1 VSHNRVR
8 SVFCLVLLA
17 AAIPLASCAKHDASA
32 PPDPSSRP
40 SHFVL
45 TPEQRDKIRVEPV
58 SEAPYRRTIQ
68 TTGIVAFDADQ
79 ATQVLSPIS
88 GPVARILVE
97 VGAHVGAGEP
107 LATISSPDFAAA
119 VNAYRKADAAARNV
133 RRIADLDKQLF
144 ENDAIAR
151 REMEQAETDAVGA
164 EADRDAALQQIR
176 SLGVDDRTIDEIRQG
191 RPVKNEL
198 GAIRSPIEGTVVEKL
213 ITPGQLLQ
221 AGATPAFTV
230 ANLSTV
236 WVMANVFES
245 DLPFVQLGDPAEVTA
260 ASGQRSVAGRVG
272 YVAALVDVNT
282 RAVAVR
288 VVARN
293 PGEILKKDM
302 YVDVRI
308 QSARQSTG
316 LLVPVSAVLRDDEN
330 LPFVFLADAD
340 GSFSRRRITLGPRVK
355 DQYDVASGLRKNDR
369 VVVEGGLFMQFAQ
382 NQ

>member
-8 SVFCLVLLA
+8 SVFRLVLLA

-58 SEAPYRRTIQ
+58 SEARYRRTIQ